1 MYLNQDIWIDIHLII
16 WWHKSEPV
24 LWFEDEMNHVQSC
37 NETKGCDV
45 RKFHLFSLFLQQ
57 RLQKKAPFLVKQ
69 NNIVSFKH

>member
-24 LWFEDEMNHVQSC
+24 SWCEDEMNHVQSC
-37 NETKGCDV
+37 NETKS
-45 RKFHLFSLFLQQ
+45 HLFSLFLQQ

-69 NNIVSFKH
+69 NNIVPFKH